1 MARRWDATARQD
13 LGTKISNGEIDPNNT
28 TASYL
33 GDIVSGTFYPEYQQP
48 PPNGRAS
55 AIKRFR
61 DIFRK
66 IQAHRELTG
75 QRHAIPDSFRGEEE
89 GEEEEEEG
97 KIQIVVFS
105 LSL

>member
-1 MARRWDATARQD
+1 MARRWDPTARKD
-13 LGTKISNGEIDPNNT
+13 LGTRISNGEIDPNNT

-89 GEEEEEEG
+89 GEEEEG
-97 KIQIVVFS
+97 KIQIVVFL